1 MTQGPTDPFAPSR
14 PGLPDSSS
22 TPPLPPLG
30 ASPAATPG
38 GPVGSPFGGGPAP
51 LPTSAVAPLTVKR
64 RSSAALLVNV
74 LLGVALVV
82 AVGGVAFA
90 AGRAT
95 APASSGT
102 GRTNFGNGGNGG
114 NGPVFGEPGF
124 EPNASGAPGRGTFGA
139 GGGAV
144 SLQGT
149 VTAVSADSITLQLA
163 SGQTITIPIDAQ
175 TTYHSRSA
183 ATAADV
189 KAGST
194 VQVQLN
200 GGRFGN
206 GGQGGGGAAASAAP
220 GGATPG
226 SASSVTLVPAG
237 S

>member
-1 MTQGPTDPFAPSR
+1 M
-14 PGLPDSSS
+14 L
-22 TPPLPPLG
+22 
-30 ASPAATPG
+30 
-38 GPVGSPFGGGPAP
+38 
-51 LPTSAVAPLTVKR
+51 TSAVAPLTVKR

-90 AGRAT
+90 AGRAA

-102 GRTNFGNGGNGG
+102 GRTNFGNGGDVDL

-200 GGRFGN
+200 GGRSEMAARV
-206 GGQGGGGAAASAAP
+206 AAAQRRVPRRAARR
-220 GGATPG
+220 
-226 SASSVTLVPAG
+226 PAPRAA
-237 S
+237 